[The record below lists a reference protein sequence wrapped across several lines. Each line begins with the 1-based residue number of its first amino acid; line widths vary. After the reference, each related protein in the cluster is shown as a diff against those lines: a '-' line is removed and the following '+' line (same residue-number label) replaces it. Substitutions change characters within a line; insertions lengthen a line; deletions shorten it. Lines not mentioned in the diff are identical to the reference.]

1 MRIHDLIGVG
11 FGPSNIALAIALD
24 EHREAGR
31 PIDALF
37 LEKQSAFAWHPHM
50 LLSHAHMQIAFLKD
64 LATLRNPRSRFTFVN
79 YLHERQ
85 RLPAFINLKTF
96 YPSRREFND
105 YLAWA
110 AAHFDECCSYGE
122 EVIDVLPEIDGG
134 RVDLLRMRSRDRAG
148 RIRERLTRHLVIS
161 VGGSPRVP
169 EAFTALMEDSRVI
182 HSSAY
187 LQNGAMLDRA
197 QRVAVIG
204 GGQSAAEIFID
215 LHDRGIE
222 VDLIMRGQAMRPSD
236 DSPFAN
242 EIFDADF
249 TDYIF
254 GKPREGRAN
263 LLSQFQNTNYAA
275 PDLEL
280 IQTIYKVFYEQ
291 RVRGVE
297 RHRHLRRHDVESA
310 TIHGGPLQIGLRNL
324 DSGQLTRNPY
334 DLVVLATGYE
344 REAHRSLLAS
354 LEPWLGD
361 MSVDRRYQLI
371 AEPEFLPRIFL
382 QGACEGTHGLS
393 DTLLSVIAVR
403 AGEIA
408 DRVPC
413 LQREGPLDANALM
426 KSVVRNV

>member
-24 EHREAGR
+24 ERREAGR

-37 LEKQSAFAWHPHM
+37 LEKQPAFAWHPHM
-50 LLSHAHMQIAFLKD
+50 LLSHAHMQISFLKD
-64 LATLRNPRSRFTFVN
+64 LATLRNPCSRFTFVN

-96 YPSRREFND
+96 YPSRHEFND
-105 YLAWA
+105 YLTWA
-110 AAHFDECCSYGE
+110 ASQFRDCCSYGE
-122 EVIDVLPEIDGG
+122 AVIDVLPEVDGG
-134 RVDLLRMRSRDRAG
+134 RVDLLRVRSRERSG
-148 RIRERLTRHLVIS
+148 RIRERLTRHLVVS

-169 EAFTALMEDSRVI
+169 EAFAALLEDPRVI

-187 LQNGAMLDRA
+187 LRNVATLDCA
-197 QRVAVIG
+197 ERVAVIG

-215 LHDRGIE
+215 LHNRGIE
-222 VDLIMRGQAMRPSD
+222 IDLIMRGQAMRPSD

-254 GKPREGRAN
+254 GKPREGRAD
-263 LLSQFQNTNYAA
+263 LLARFQNTNYAA

-280 IQTIYKVFYEQ
+280 IQAIYKVFYEQ

-310 TIHGGPLQIGLRNL
+310 SVHGGRLQVGLRNL
-324 DSGQLTRNPY
+324 DSGELTRNPY

-354 LEPWLGD
+354 LEPWLREW
-361 MSVDRRYQLI
+361 SVDRCYQLI
-371 AEPEFLPRIFL
+371 TGPEFLPRIFL

-408 DRVPC
+408 EGVPC
-413 LQREGPLDANALM
+413 LEGERLAEASAFMSRLA
-426 KSVVRNV
+426 RGA

>member
-24 EHREAGR
+24 ERTEAGR
-31 PIDALF
+31 PIDAFF
-37 LEKQSAFAWHPHM
+37 LEKQPSFAWHPHM

-110 AAHFDECCSYGE
+110 AGHFDECCSYGE
-122 EVIDVLPEIDGG
+122 EVVDVLPEIDGD
-134 RVDLLRMRSRDRAG
+134 RVDLLRLRSRDRVG
-148 RIRERLTRHLVIS
+148 RIRERLTRHLVVS

-169 EAFTALMEDSRVI
+169 EAFTALMEDSRII

-187 LQNGAMLDRA
+187 LQDGAALDRA
-197 QRVAVIG
+197 RRVAVIG

-215 LHDRGIE
+215 LHNRGIE

-249 TDYIF
+249 TDYLF
-254 GKPREGRAN
+254 GKPRECRAG
-263 LLSQFQNTNYAA
+263 LLAQFQNTNYAA

-280 IQTIYKVFYEQ
+280 IQAIYKVFYEQ
-291 RVRGVE
+291 RVHGVE

-310 TIHGGPLQIGLRNL
+310 TIHGGRLLIGLRNL
-324 DSGQLTRNPY
+324 DSDQMTLTPY

-344 REAHRSLLAS
+344 REAHRDLLGS

-361 MSVDRRYQLI
+361 WSVDRRYQLI
-371 AEPEFLPRIFL
+371 TEPEFLPKIFL

-413 LQREGPLDANALM
+413 LQDGRRSNAEAFM
-426 KSVVRNV
+426 K